1 MSRPAIAIL
10 TVVLSLSLAAT
21 FATAQQYDT
30 SMAWPLCGRIDEA
43 PPAGWV
49 ETDGCPAERW
59 GNAGFTDEPIASP
72 YGPRPL
78 ASENGRYDFH
88 RGIDIAT
95 DSMTPVFAIAD
106 GVVRIAGSHPSYSD
120 PLVQLRHFRPG
131 EVGCGTVGCY
141 HSNYMHLTQAV
152 VVVDVSVS
160 KGDLIGY
167 SGASASGFEHL
178 HFEIRDAP
186 GFDPFSSWQRDCV
199 HPVGVLPYSSATV
212 PDIIFETVD
221 TSDPAN
227 PQVRLKVLADRIDI
241 VRVDLELFDSG
252 GGSIPQAG
260 NTPNA
265 NGYNE
270 EPSWFGMNAWNA
282 QYTHK
287 DSSSIPWESF
297 GPGGT
302 YECPYNSEH
311 GGSYSAHVHMD
322 RQLASDPKVGD
333 FNGAEIRPVAYSEGN
348 YTLDVTFK
356 QLVGPAACI
365 VATVQHASGG
375 TSTAEWGTCSPSGGF
390 NDFTATS
397 ELLSGGTQQG
407 DYTDTSDQ
415 NEGAV
420 EVLTER
426 QSGGKPRNRYSFL
439 DHEWTVD
446 IGAGGGTATLWID
459 AYTSQSTDGDTFEL
473 SATGA
478 SGVVTLDR
486 TSDTDGYQTLTLP
499 AGASGLITV
508 GLSDTDQTPG
518 AKALDSVTVDHLFI
532 RVEDPGELM
541 LPNAPTNANA
551 NALSASNVELTW
563 DHSGDDESGFKV
575 ERQTQNPDL
584 SWGSWQQVGTAAVDA
599 VSFTDSSLSSQ
610 QTLRY
615 RVAATNAASD
625 SDWADSNEVTTP
637 LGLSA
642 AASGHK
648 SKGWQY
654 VNVSWSGAPLGNVD
668 IWRSDNGGSA
678 QLIATVPAGVSG
690 SGSHE
695 DGPIAKGSATYDYQV
710 CVEGDAGICSNV
722 ASVVF

>member
-1 MSRPAIAIL
+1 MYWTR
-10 TVVLSLSLAAT
+10 
-21 FATAQQYDT
+21 
-30 SMAWPLCGRIDEA
+30 R
-43 PPAGWV
+43 
-49 ETDGCPAERW
+49 
-59 GNAGFTDEPIASP
+59 
-72 YGPRPL
+72 
-78 ASENGRYDFH
+78 
-88 RGIDIAT
+88 
-95 DSMTPVFAIAD
+95 
-106 GVVRIAGSHPSYSD
+106 
-120 PLVQLRHFRPG
+120 
-131 EVGCGTVGCY
+131 Y

-212 PDIIFETVD
+212 PAIIFETVD

-397 ELLSGGTQQG
+397 EFLSGGTQQG

-426 QSGGKPRNRYSFL
+426 QSGGKPGNRYSFL
-439 DHEWTVD
+439 DHECTVD

-615 RVAATNAASD
+615 RVAATNAAGD